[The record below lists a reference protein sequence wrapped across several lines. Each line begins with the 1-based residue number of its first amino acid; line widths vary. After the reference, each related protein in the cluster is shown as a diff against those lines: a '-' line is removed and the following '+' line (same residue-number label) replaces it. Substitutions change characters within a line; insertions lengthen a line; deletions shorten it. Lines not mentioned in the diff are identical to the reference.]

1 MASSERKPRPNLKI
15 LSKNERDKTVRELVT
30 SIFIRNILEVT
41 KPQPVY
47 QSDTSNKKSPL
58 HHLRGFARKNTAIT
72 GKIYE
77 KIE

>member
-1 MASSERKPRPNLKI
+1 MVFFGTLAKTKPQN
-15 LSKNERDKTVRELVT
+15 
-30 SIFIRNILEVT
+30 FIRNILEVT
-41 KPQPVY
+41 KPQPIY

-58 HHLRGFARKNTAIT
+58 HHLRGFARKNTSIT